1 MSDRPEVDLRLL
13 RTFVT
18 LAEELSFRRAAERLN
33 LTQPALSTQLRRLET
48 RLGLALFHR
57 STRRVDLTSAGVSLL
72 TPARALLAESNRFG
86 DLASQLRSRRRV
98 RLIFGAALY
107 TLGIPERQLL
117 LEAFLARSADAP
129 FTVTPQWQRN
139 MARALLRDR
148 ADLALMLGVAVPA
161 FQWEAE
167 RTAEVVFPDTLR
179 RLVLGEQRVALLV
192 PRLSPLAAFDEIP
205 PGELRGLDIAM
216 LGPTH
221 GSAIIGPIQNVL
233 GRAGARLV
241 VPPEP
246 HGIGVERYG
255 RQFQIPAVS
264 LGWFGGETGVR
275 DDMVRRPVKGL
286 EIRSELALLRSA
298 GRSHP
303 LTEAFWREALD
314 RFPEAREVAGA
325 M

>member
-1 MSDRPEVDLRLL
+1 MIGRAEVDLRLL

-18 LAEELSFRRAAERLN
+18 LAEELNFRRAAERLN
-33 LTQPALSTQLRRLET
+33 LTQPALSAQLRQLET
-48 RLGLALFHR
+48 RLGLALFDR
-57 STRRVDLTSAGVSLL
+57 STRRVDLTTAGVSLL
-72 TPARALLAESNRFG
+72 GPARALLAESNRFS
-86 DLASQLRSRRRV
+86 DLASQLRNRRRA

-107 TLGIPERQLL
+107 TLGIPERRMLVEAL
-117 LEAFLARSADAP
+117 LEHSPDAP

-148 ADLALMLGVAVPA
+148 ADLALMLGVPVPA

-179 RLVLGEQRVALLV
+179 RLVLGDRRVALLV
-192 PRLSPLAAFDEIP
+192 PRRSPLAAYDEIP
-205 PGELRGLDIAM
+205 PDELHGLDVAM

-233 GRAGARLV
+233 GRAGARLI

-264 LGWFGGETGVR
+264 LGWFGDETDVLEE
-275 DDMVRRPVKGL
+275 MVRRPVKGL

-303 LTEAFWREALD
+303 LTDIFWRVALD
-314 RFPEAREVAGA
+314 RFPAAREVAGA
-325 M
+325 T